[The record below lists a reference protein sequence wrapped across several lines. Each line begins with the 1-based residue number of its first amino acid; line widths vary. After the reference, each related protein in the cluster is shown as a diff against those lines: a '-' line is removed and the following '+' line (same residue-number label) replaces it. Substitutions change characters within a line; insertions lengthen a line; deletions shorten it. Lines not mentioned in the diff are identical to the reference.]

1 MSDMTAEQSAH
12 EAQSHHVIPPRVY
25 YMVFGALV
33 VLMFLTCFAAAFNLG
48 VLNTLFALTIAFTKA
63 TLIVLYF
70 MHIRFSSKLVKTFAV
85 AALFWLS
92 ILFALTLQDYFTRP
106 SGQMPH
112 M

>member
-1 MSDMTAEQSAH
+1 MSDPTIEQSAH
-12 EAQSHHVIPPRVY
+12 EAQTHHVVPPIVY
-25 YMVFGALV
+25 GKVFA
-33 VLMFLTCFAAAFNLG
+33 VLMALMIATCWIAAYDLG
-48 VLNTLFALTIAFTKA
+48 VLNTLFALTIAVTKA
-63 TLIVLYF
+63 TFIVLYF

-106 SGQMPH
+106 SAQMPH